1 MNEIGIPILFG
12 LGPTKR
18 MLYGDDDDGL
28 RLSSFA
34 LLITNMCGQYTKLA
48 KTEID
53 CFSIEPIKWSV
64 LNECFIALKAC

>member
-12 LGPTKR
+12 LSPTKS
-18 MLYGDDDDGL
+18 MFYGNDDDGL

-34 LLITNMCGQYTKLA
+34 LLITDMCQQYTKLA
-48 KTEID
+48 KNEID
-53 CFSIEPIKWSV
+53 CCSIEQIKRSV